1 MDDEQYRDHLLR
13 RIEGT
18 VAAGN
23 LDSRAAR
30 KRYRATDVVDEADQL
45 VPGTLRAWRAF
56 SGMAHSRM
64 WASRGLLDMEVLSLS
79 LIHI

>member
-45 VPGTLRAWRAF
+45 
-56 SGMAHSRM
+56 
-64 WASRGLLDMEVLSLS
+64 LS